1 MKKVYLDHN
10 ATTPV
15 YPEAIGAMLQFLRAD
30 ARFGNPSSLHWAG
43 REAREA
49 VEGARQSAAALIGAE
64 PDEIFFTSG
73 GTEGDNMAVKGVLF
87 STMKGNGGKRGHV
100 VTTTIEH
107 PAVLHVCRQMEE
119 LGFEATYAPVD
130 GQGMASPDDIKK
142 AIRPDTALVS
152 VMYANNET
160 GNLLPVSGMARVAHE
175 KGVLFHTD
183 AVQAVGKVPID
194 VKEIG
199 ADILTASGHKFGAPK
214 GAGFQYIRKEI
225 QAKLWPLISGG
236 GQEKGLRAG
245 TENVPGIVALGKA
258 CEIAKVEMA
267 AKADRIKKLR
277 DRLEDSILKNI
288 PETVLNGHK
297 EKRIYNTSNISFKY
311 IEADAVLTMLDMKGV
326 AVSTGS
332 ACSSG
337 DSEPSHVLTAMGL
350 GPILSRG
357 AIRFSLG
364 HENTEEDVDYC
375 LEILAPIAERL
386 LAMSPLYNRQV

>member
-15 YPEAIGAMLQFLRAD
+15 HRETIDAMLPFLAAD
-30 ARFGNPSSLHWAG
+30 GRFGNPSSLHWAG

-49 VEGARQSAAALIGAE
+49 VERARQSVAALIGAW

-73 GTEGDNMAVKGVLF
+73 GTEGDNMAIKGVLF
-87 STMKGNGGKRGHV
+87 SSMKKTGKLGHV
-100 VTTTIEH
+100 VTTAIEH

-119 LGFEATYAPVD
+119 QGFGAAYAPVD
-130 GQGMASPDDIKK
+130 GQGMADPADVKK
-142 AIRPDTALVS
+142 AVRPDTVLVS

-160 GNLLPVSGMARVAHE
+160 GNILPVSEMARMAHE
-175 KGVLFHTD
+175 KGVIFHTD
-183 AVQAVGKVPID
+183 AVQAVGKAPID
-194 VKEIG
+194 VKVIG

-214 GAGFQYIRKEI
+214 GIGFQYVRRDVQPEI
-225 QAKLWPLISGG
+225 WPLIAGG
-236 GQEKGLRAG
+236 GQEKGLRGG
-245 TENVPGIVALGKA
+245 TENVPGIIALGKA
-258 CEIAKVEMA
+258 CEIAQREMA
-267 AKADRIKKLR
+267 AKAGRIKKLR

-311 IEADAVLTMLDMKGV
+311 IEADAILTMLDMKGI

-350 GPILSRG
+350 GPVRSRG
-357 AIRFSLG
+357 ALRFSLG
-364 HENTEEDVDYC
+364 HDNTEEDVDYC
-375 LEILAPIAERL
+375 IEALAPIVERL
-386 LAMSPLYNRQV
+386 LAMSPLYKQ

>member
-15 YPEAIGAMLQFLRAD
+15 QREAIDAMLPFLA
-30 ARFGNPSSLHWAG
+30 AAGRFGNPSSLHWAG

-49 VEGARQSAAALIGAE
+49 VERARQSVAALIGAG

-73 GTEGDNMAVKGVLF
+73 GTEGDNTAVKSVLF
-87 STMKGNGGKRGHV
+87 SSMKKTGRRGHV
-100 VTTTIEH
+100 VTTAIEH

-119 LGFEATYAPVD
+119 LGFGAAYAPVD
-130 GQGMASPDDIKK
+130 GQGMASPDDVKS
-142 AIRPDTALVS
+142 AIGPDTVLVS

-160 GNLLPVSGMARVAHE
+160 GNILPVSEMARAAHE
-175 KGVLFHTD
+175 KGVIFHTD
-183 AVQAVGKVPID
+183 AVQAVGKAPIN

-214 GAGFQYIRKEI
+214 GIGFQYVRRKVQPEI
-225 QAKLWPLISGG
+225 WPLIAGG
-236 GQEKGLRAG
+236 GQEKGLRGG
-245 TENVPGIVALGKA
+245 TENVPGIIALGKA
-258 CEIAKVEMA
+258 CEIAQREMA
-267 AKADRIKKLR
+267 AKAERIKKLR

-288 PETVLNGHK
+288 PETVLNGHR

-311 IEADAVLTMLDMKGV
+311 IEADAILTMLDMKGI

-350 GPILSRG
+350 GPVRSRG
-357 AIRFSLG
+357 ALRFSLG
-364 HENTEEDVDYC
+364 HDNTEEDVDYC
-375 LEILAPIAERL
+375 IEALAPIVERL
-386 LAMSPLYNRQV
+386 LAMSPLYKK